1 MSEPPEQPAADPPPT
16 LAWALLALALIAW
29 GASLATREPTPQTAE
44 APVPADAG
52 EPEPELPPLLPPPEA

>member
-29 GASLATREPTPQTAE
+29 GASLATREPTP
-44 APVPADAG
+44 PRFGDPAD
-52 EPEPELPPLLPPPEA
+52 PDKTVL

>member
-44 APVPADAG
+44 APVPADAMRR
-52 EPEPELPPLLPPPEA
+52 LRCVDASSSR